1 MKYWIIEVIQ
11 NIDILCNVVFWF
23 LTCLFALGS
32 CIDKGSAFHP
42 KPIVIIIWLIAMVGV
57 IFIPSKE
64 VMVHIFLG

>member
-11 NIDILCNVVFWF
+11 NIDVLCNVVFWF
-23 LTCLFALGS
+23 LTFLFVTGL

-57 IFIPSKE
+57 IFIPSKD
-64 VMVHIFLG
+64 VMLNLL